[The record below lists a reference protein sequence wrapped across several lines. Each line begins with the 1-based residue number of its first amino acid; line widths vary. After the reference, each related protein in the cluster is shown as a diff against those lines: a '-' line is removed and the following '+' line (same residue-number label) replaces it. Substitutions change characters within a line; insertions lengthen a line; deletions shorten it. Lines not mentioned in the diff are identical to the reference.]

1 MEHLY
6 QCGPHGGSISVWST
20 WRIYINVV
28 HIEHLYHCDLHGAS
42 ISDLSAL
49 DTNFEIESTAAP
61 QDKNHF
67 SIIYVH
73 NSIYMNAKQ

>member
-6 QCGPHGGSISVWST
+6 QCDPHGVSISVWLT
-20 WRIYINVV
+20 WSIYINVV
-28 HIEHLYHCDLHGAS
+28 HMEHLYHCDLHGAS

-61 QDKNHF
+61 QDKKNILVLF
-67 SIIYVH
+67 MYIIPY
-73 NSIYMNAKQ
+73 I